1 MPCRDGAG
9 PRGRVLLA
17 GAWGP
22 ALRLAALVVACGP
35 LACTAGTVRSAGLR
49 PVEDAVK
56 PPPGYWPPVPPD
68 DLDGVVTRGRV
79 IARLDRAVAWAL
91 AAVDARAARAGEAP
105 VLPVATL
112 DRTMRVAEVRIVRF
126 ERPPAGPDDLAHA
139 SVHATVGIVV
149 PSRRLLQVELVGKP
163 VEPDSPV
170 GVATGAILAAS
181 GALAKRSADA
191 FRFHAVLE
199 RVPTDRN
206 RFGYLDQVRVHAL
219 SSARAGIDY
228 DLLVRPPERGAP
240 ATVATVAE
248 AARFD
253 EELRQVDVP
262 APFPTPSAVAR
273 AEAMLEAGG
282 GSVTIT
288 CSEGAAYRAVMGR
301 EGVEVT
307 RLAGPKAPAALP

>member
-1 MPCRDGAG
+1 MSWPVRAAG
-9 PRGRVLLA
+9 GRRAVGPVLV
-17 GAWGP
+17 
-22 ALRLAALVVACGP
+22 ALTCACGA
-35 LACTAGTVRSAGLR
+35 LGCRTDVVRSAGLR
-49 PVEDAVK
+49 PVEDAAK
-56 PPPGYWPPVPPD
+56 PPAGYWPPVSAD
-68 DLDGVVTRGRV
+68 DLDAVVTRGRV

-91 AAVDARAARAGEAP
+91 AAVDARAAGAGEAP
-105 VLPVATL
+105 LLPVATL

-126 ERPPAGPDDLAHA
+126 ERPPAGPGDLAHA

-149 PSRRLLQVELVGKP
+149 PNRRLLQVELVGKP

-170 GVATGAILAAS
+170 GVAVGAILAAS
-181 GALAKRSADA
+181 DALATRSADR

-206 RFGYLDQVRVHAL
+206 RFGYVDQVRVHAL
-219 SSARAGIDY
+219 SSARAGTDY
-228 DLLVRPPERGAP
+228 DLVVRPPERGAP
-240 ATVATVAE
+240 AAVATVAE

-253 EELRQVDVP
+253 HDLRQVDVP

-282 GSVTIT
+282 ASVTIT

-307 RLAGPKAPAALP
+307 RLAGTKVPAALP